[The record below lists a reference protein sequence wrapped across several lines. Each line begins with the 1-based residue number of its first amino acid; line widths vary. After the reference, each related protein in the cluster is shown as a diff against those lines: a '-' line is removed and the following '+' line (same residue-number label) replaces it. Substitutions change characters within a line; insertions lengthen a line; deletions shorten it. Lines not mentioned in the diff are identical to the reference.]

1 MKIAIVY
8 HPTRMHA
15 VENKIHGPRR
25 KLKYPTLALVGKKFL
40 RVGYKV
46 ANIDGRG
53 NLTAKVRRAKP
64 DIVFNMYSVAGK
76 AQAYVPALLEKMGMP
91 YTGCTVLCH
100 ALAMHK
106 GLASKV
112 FRYDK
117 VPVPSFAMVS
127 RKNREPSRKV
137 ELPVLVK
144 PCTLGSSEGISEESF
159 VSSAEELPAAINAAL
174 KVDQEAVITKYIPGR
189 EMTVGII
196 GNKKLQILPILE
208 KHFVTRPGA
217 PRIFTEKIKR
227 KTSHWHKNVTVH
239 ELTMQE
245 EIIVKKVA
253 ARAYRSMGCTD
264 YARVDIRLDKQ
275 GIPWVLEVNTLPGI
289 YPGFSPL
296 AKMAKEMGKKSGY
309 LALRILEESRARH
322 GI

>member
-1 MKIAIVY
+1 M
-8 HPTRMHA
+8 RA
-15 VENKIHGPRR
+15 VEDKIYGPRR
-25 KLKYPTLALVGKKFL
+25 KLKYPTLKLVRKTFL
-40 RVGYKV
+40 RAGYKV
-46 ANIDGRG
+46 ATIDGRG
-53 NLTAKVRRAKP
+53 NLFAKVRRAKP
-64 DIVFNMYSVAGK
+64 AIVFNMYSVAGK
-76 AQAYVPALLEKMGMP
+76 AQAYVPALLEKMGIP
-91 YTGCTVLCH
+91 YTGCTALCH
-100 ALAMHK
+100 ALAMNK
-106 GLASKV
+106 GIASKV
-112 FRYDK
+112 LRYDK

-137 ELPVLVK
+137 EFPVLVK

-159 VSSAEELPAAINAAL
+159 VSSGKELPAAINAAL
-174 KVDQEAVITKYIPGR
+174 KADQEAVITKYIPGR

-227 KTSHWHKNVTVH
+227 KTSHWHQNVTVH

-245 EIIVKKVA
+245 EATVKKVA

-289 YPGFSPL
+289 FPRFSPL
-296 AKMAKEMGKKSGY
+296 AKMAREMGKRSGY
-309 LALRILEESRARH
+309 LALRILEESMTRY